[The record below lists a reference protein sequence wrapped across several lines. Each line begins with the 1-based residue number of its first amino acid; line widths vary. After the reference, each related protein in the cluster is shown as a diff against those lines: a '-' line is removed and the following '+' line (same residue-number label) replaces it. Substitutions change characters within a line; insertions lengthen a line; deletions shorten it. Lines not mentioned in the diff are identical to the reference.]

1 MGEDLSTGAKIGI
14 VLIIL
19 CFLIGIV
26 LALLMVVKNITN
38 SGASSM
44 EAGLDQMNKSQY
56 DDYDQKIVT
65 GTKVTSAIKLF
76 EGQPIGIVVISK
88 QADSNSIKGGYCY
101 GQLLENYSQAT
112 ENDEVVYKN
121 STALTMQTGD
131 SFYTAKPQS
140 GKWNLNTK
148 PLTISGSNMF
158 VRTNAKFMAEL
169 IKDSSGTNIGI
180 CFTQQT

>member
-44 EAGLDQMNKSQY
+44 EAGLDQMSKSTY

-65 GTKVTSAIKLF
+65 GTKVPSAIKLF

-88 QADSNSIKGGYCY
+88 QAAANSVNGGYCY
-101 GQLLENYSQAT
+101 GQVLSGYSKTT
-112 ENDEVVYKN
+112 EDGEDVYKN
-121 STALTMQTGD
+121 STALTMNTGD
-131 SFYTAKPQS
+131 SFFTTSPQS
-140 GKWNLNTK
+140 GVWNLNTK